1 MIKIKKLIYD
11 QKELLI
17 TTTIIIV
24 GFFVFFKYIIDKP
37 FILSNDQWFQY
48 NEFYKEWINLIT
60 SFIKGEGL
68 PFYSWNMYL
77 GTDFFSSMAYY
88 CVGDIFLPILL
99 FFRNNIENG
108 LIFET
113 ILCVYISSLS
123 MSLFLDEYGIKDKI
137 IKICI
142 SIIYS
147 FGAESMIYFG
157 VYMFHRFYVFLPLM
171 FLGVLN
177 YFNHRKTKLFV
188 FSTAVLFM
196 QNYYLMYPTLL
207 FLLGFCLVEEINRNR
222 PINIII
228 KDFFILLFSLLAGF
242 MISAIVVLPGIIS
255 ILGNPRL
262 GSISYN
268 DYKWDRNVYYGLLMS
283 LSSLNPVDIEG
294 NIFYTTHEVHDNY
307 YNLLIGIVPVVTFA
321 NYIFNKKHKTEL
333 IFSIVLITII
343 LIRPLNSIMHGF
355 SEPSLRWLFL
365 FNYFLLIVVAK
376 GFEEIN
382 TKRVIIIGLV
392 YFLIYIYFIID
403 GIDRNWINLELN
415 HMHIQI
421 ILISLMANLLV
432 FIIFLMN
439 KKLSIVLN
447 VAFIVVSLG
456 YYQYLQ
462 SMHSYNAEM
471 PILKSDVEYYNSID
485 ENILYRYHLNYKDN
499 NPNSFLNKNKSLS
512 YGFMTTTTYS
522 STFDT
527 NINLFNKISGSI
539 VGLEWMLDVSDPY
552 WNTALGNKYYIVYKE
567 SELPKELEFEYAYNF
582 NHLQVYKNLMYKG
595 FGYTAEHLDY
605 VNNYNDSK
613 NILNTV
619 YIDNENIEIDL
630 NDESNLEY
638 VPLDIIDYSSDSM
651 KAEITLN
658 HSNILFIPIPN
669 NDGWRIYVNEEKI
682 NPISVNG
689 GFIGL
694 SLKEGTSIIEM
705 KFVPRGIIVGL
716 LLSIIGTIYLLFLL
730 IKDLNIVKLR
740 ISGDE
745 RK

>member
-60 SFIKGEGL
+60 GFIKGEGL

-77 GTDFFSSMAYY
+77 GTDFFSSMVYY

-108 LIFET
+108 LVFET

-123 MSLFLDEYGIKDKI
+123 MSLFLDEYGIKDK
-137 IKICI
+137 KIRIFI

-157 VYMFHRFYVFLPLM
+157 VYMFHRFYAFLPLM
-171 FLGVLN
+171 FLGTLN
-177 YFNHRKTKLFV
+177 YFNYRKTKLFV

-207 FLLGFCLVEEINRNR
+207 FLLGFCLVEEINRNK
-222 PINIII
+222 PISIII
-228 KDFFILLFSLLAGF
+228 KDFFILLFSLLIGL
-242 MISAIVVLPGIIS
+242 MISAVVVLPGIIS

-262 GSISYN
+262 GSVSYN

-307 YNLLIGIVPVVTFA
+307 YNLLVGMIPIVSFV

-333 IFSIVLITII
+333 IFTII
-343 LIRPLNSIMHGF
+343 LIATIIIRPLNSIMHGF

-365 FNYFLLIVVAK
+365 FNFFLLIVAAK

-382 TKRVIIIGLV
+382 AKKAIIIAAV
-392 YFLIYIYFIID
+392 YFSIFIYCLID
-403 GIDRNWINLELN
+403 GINRNWINLELN
-415 HMHIQI
+415 HMHMQI
-421 ILISLMANLLV
+421 IVISLIVNFLMI
-432 FIIFLMN
+432 IIFLAN
-439 KKLSIVLN
+439 KKLSMVLN
-447 VAFIVVSLG
+447 VVFIVVSLG

-462 SMHSYNAEM
+462 SMYSYNAEM

-485 ENILYRYHLNYKDN
+485 DSILYRYHLNYKDN

-539 VGLEWMLDVSDPY
+539 VGLDWMLDVSDPY

-567 SELPKELEFEYAYNF
+567 SELPVELEFEYAYNF
-582 NHLQVYKNLMYKG
+582 NHLQIYKNLMYKG
-595 FGYTAEHLDY
+595 FGYTAEQLDY

-613 NILNTV
+613 NVLNTV
-619 YIDNENIEIDL
+619 YIDDENIEL
-630 NDESNLEY
+630 ALYNDMNLEY
-638 VPLDIIDYSSDSM
+638 TPLDIIDYSSESM

-658 HSNILFIPIPN
+658 DSNILFIPIPN
-669 NDGWRIYVNEEKI
+669 NGGWRIYVNSERI

-694 SLKEGTSIIEM
+694 PLKEGTSIIEM
-705 KFVPRGIIVGL
+705 KFVPRGIIAGL
-716 LLSIIGTIYLLFLL
+716 LLNIIGIMCLLFLL